1 MFDRPIVDLTA
12 DCRKNLVTPVNE
24 PRTPPESA
32 LISLGAVNL
41 NLLVPL
47 VALLEE
53 RSVTAAADRVG
64 LSQPAMSHA
73 LRKIRQLLGDEL
85 LVRQGSGFELTPRAV
100 ELLGPLKEVL
110 HQTASLVG
118 STPFEAATDGRTVT
132 IAMTTSTA
140 LVLGPR
146 LMAILNEQAP
156 GMTLKIKTGNMTA
169 PTVFTDDGV
178 DAVLITETLSAP
190 HPRER
195 LFDDRWIVITSPDID
210 PQPNVRTLIETEP
223 HLVFEDPLRK
233 LGAYVVLDDLGI
245 DYRVSL
251 RVTDYLLIPY
261 LVARSHGIALHRWQA
276 TEEFSGMLDLKRYE
290 FPFPI
295 QTIGVDLVWNPWLA
309 DVEFKAWLKAAL
321 FEAARPL
328 QERYSLHA

>member
-1 MFDRPIVDLTA
+1 MAESAESRA
-12 DCRKNLVTPVNE
+12 SR
-24 PRTPPESA
+24 ESA
-32 LISLGAVNL
+32 LTALASVNL

-53 RSVTAAADRVG
+53 RSVTAAATRVG

-73 LRKIRQLLGDEL
+73 LRKIRRLLGDEL
-85 LVRQGSGFELTPRAV
+85 LVRQGAALELTPRAV
-100 ELLGPLKEVL
+100 ELLGPLKQVL

-118 STPFEAATDGRTVT
+118 SATFDPSTDSRTIV
-132 IAMTTSTA
+132 IALTTSTA

-146 LMAILNEQAP
+146 LMGLLRERAP
-156 GMTLKIKTGNMTA
+156 HMTLKFKTGNMTA

-195 LFDDRWIVITSPDID
+195 LFDDRWVVITSPDIPEQKD
-210 PQPNVRTLIETEP
+210 IRRLIETEP

-233 LGAYVVLDDLGI
+233 LGPYVVLDDQRVS
-245 DYRVSL
+245 YSVSL
-251 RVTDYLLIPY
+251 RVTDYLLIPH
-261 LVARSHGIALHRWQA
+261 LVAHSHGIAMHRWQA
-276 TEEFSGMLDLKRYE
+276 TAELADQLPLRRYE

-309 DVEFKAWLKAAL
+309 DEEFKSWLRATL

-328 QERYSLHA
+328 QDRYDSHS